1 VPSSNHVWVVA
12 NRRARHLRSAGPLLH
27 ALDAPGVRFVATT
40 SLEELGE
47 AARAIEKAKPD
58 AVILAGG
65 DGSYMEGL
73 TALSHAFGRAP
84 LPRLG
89 FAPGGTV
96 STVAHNWGLR
106 GDPVQY
112 THSLVLS
119 ARGGGRTTPRPTLR
133 VGTRVGFIFGTGLVA
148 RFFEAYRG
156 TGRLEA
162 ARLVA
167 RVFAGSFV
175 GSTFARTVLAP
186 MPCAIEVD
194 GVTAPFH
201 RVSLLCASV
210 VKNLGLGMRL
220 LPRAG
225 ELDRFHVVATPLSPL
240 TLGPQMPLVL
250 AGRPLL
256 GPKVDALAR
265 LLEVRFPKTDA
276 YVLDGD
282 LFRDDVVEV
291 TPGPT
296 IEVLTP

>member
-1 VPSSNHVWVVA
+1 VWVVA
-12 NRRARHLRSAGPLLH
+12 NRRARHLRSPGPLLS
-27 ALDAPGVRFVATT
+27 ALDAAGVRFVATT
-40 SLEELGE
+40 TLEELDE
-47 AARAIEKAKPD
+47 TAREIAAAQPD

-73 TALSHAFGRAP
+73 TALCRALGRTP

-112 THSLVLS
+112 THKLVAS
-119 ARGGGRTTPRPTLR
+119 ALGGGRTTPRPTLR
-133 VGTRVGFIFGTGLVA
+133 VRRRVGFIFGTGLVA
-148 RFFEAYRG
+148 RFFESYEG
-156 TGRLEA
+156 TGRIEA

-167 RVFAGSFV
+167 RVFGGSFV
-175 GSTFARTVLAP
+175 GSRFARKVLAP
-186 MPCAIEVD
+186 MPCELEVD
-194 GVTAPFH
+194 GAVAPFD

-225 ELDRFHVVATPLSPL
+225 EELDRFHVVATPLSPL

-256 GPKVDALAR
+256 GPKVDTLAR
-265 LLEVRFPKTDA
+265 RLTVRFPSDGA

-282 LFRDDVVEV
+282 LFRDDVVDV

-296 IEVLTP
+296 IDVLTP